1 MLNPITVQMLAKTHQ
16 RDQRELWKQAEMRRM
31 CREAEA
37 SQPPQPARPGL
48 LERIACRIGLLLTQ
62 IGHRLTEYHPLPG

>member
-16 RDQRELWKQAEMRRM
+16 RDQRALWKQAEIRRI
-31 CREAEA
+31 CREAEG

-48 LERIACRIGLLLTQ
+48 LERIAGRIGLLLTQ
-62 IGHRLTEYHPLPG
+62 VGHRLTDYRLLPG